1 MILGVDIGNFATKD
15 NLGNKFESKVSYIPN
30 AMGDSKVFE
39 LDGETFFI
47 NKGEFDTT
55 FRKIEKENYF
65 KLLYASLCSVNKIPE
80 NYIKLVVGLPL
91 SQFKNDKNSL
101 REKILNKGILDGS
114 FNDERRVFIFE
125 DCRVYMEGIASMP
138 INYEGIFVDIG
149 GRTTDAGYTYI
160 ENGKRKVDNPYS
172 LPVGSI
178 NLYSDFIKVLNFK
191 YGLDLKVRRAEDII
205 TKGLFIEDKKIDLTN
220 EMNIFKNYLDSLV
233 SDLNVQYSLKTNHI
247 TFTGGGSLL
256 FNKSIQRRIKHA
268 KFSDNAV
275 FGNANGFYQ
284 YGRSVWSED
293 SCKF

>member
-1 MILGVDIGNFATKD
+1 MILGVDIGNYATKD
-15 NLGNKFESKVSYIPN
+15 NNLNIFDSKVSYIPD
-30 AMGDSKVFE
+30 ALGDKNCFE
-39 LDGETFFI
+39 LDGETFYLG
-47 NKGEFDTT
+47 KGELDTT
-55 FRKIEKENYF
+55 FRKIEKKNYF
-65 KLLYASLCSVNKIPE
+65 KLLYGILCISTNQSE
-80 NYIKLVVGLPL
+80 NTINLVVGLPL
-91 SQFKNDKNSL
+91 SQYKNDCHAL
-101 REKILNKGILDGS
+101 REMILNKYILDGT
-114 FNDERRVFIFE
+114 FNNSRKTFIIN
-125 DCRVYMEGIASMP
+125 DCRVYMEGLAAMP
-138 INYEGIFVDIG
+138 LNYEGIFVDIG

-160 ENGKRKVDNPYS
+160 ENRKRKVDNPYS

-268 KFSDNAV
+268 KFSDSAV